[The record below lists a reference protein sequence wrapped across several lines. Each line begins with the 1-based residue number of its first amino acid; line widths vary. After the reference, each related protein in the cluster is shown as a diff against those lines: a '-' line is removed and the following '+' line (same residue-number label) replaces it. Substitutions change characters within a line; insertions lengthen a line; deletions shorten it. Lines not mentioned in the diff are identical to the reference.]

1 MYFAVFACVLTVIL
15 CVFVHLTT
23 LRLLNDSVLP
33 RFERHSRTAVGAM
46 VLVALVGH
54 LVEIWIFAI
63 AILVVGSLSDRQF
76 AEELELDGF
85 DAFYYSAVSYTSMGA
100 EPLQEAS
107 LRLLTAIE
115 ALTGL
120 ILITWTASFVF
131 IVMQR
136 TWERRQQHR

>member
-1 MYFAVFACVLTVIL
+1 MFYAVLACVLTVIL
-15 CVFVHLTT
+15 CVYVHLTT
-23 LRLLNDSVLP
+23 LRVLNDHVLP
-33 RFERHSRTAVGAM
+33 RFQRQSRTAVGAM

-54 LVEIWIFAI
+54 LLEIWIFAI

-100 EPLQEAS
+100 EPLHEAS
-107 LRLLTAIE
+107 LRLVTAIE

-120 ILITWTASFVF
+120 ILITWTASFIF

-136 TWERRQQHR
+136 TWEGRQVH

>member
-1 MYFAVFACVLTVIL
+1 MFPTVLVCSAAVIL
-15 CVFVHLTT
+15 CVTVHLTT
-23 LRLLNDSVLP
+23 LRLLNDRVLP
-33 RFERHSRTAVGAM
+33 RFQRHSRTAVGIM

-54 LVEIWIFAI
+54 LIEIWLFSV
-63 AILVVGSLSDRQF
+63 AILVLGSLSDRQF
-76 AEELELDGF
+76 AEELQLDGL
-85 DAFYYSAVSYTSMGA
+85 DAFYYSAVSYTSLGA
-100 EPLQEAS
+100 EPLHETS

-136 TWERRQQHR
+136 TWEGRR